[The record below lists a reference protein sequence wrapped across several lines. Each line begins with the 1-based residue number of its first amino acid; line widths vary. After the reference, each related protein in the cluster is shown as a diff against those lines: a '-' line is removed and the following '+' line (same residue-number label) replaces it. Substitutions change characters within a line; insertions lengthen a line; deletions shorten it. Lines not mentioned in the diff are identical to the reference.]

1 MNIPFLSFVTS
12 LFLHTIFRNEF
23 SVIELWNENSF
34 SEKKQILFEKNKKKL
49 NKIVKILK
57 WNPKIVTENRLKH
70 FTLYKYHYDFT
81 RPVRRVID
89 VDRFLHFQDL
99 SIGRKILLIIKYMF
113 YGFYHNL

>member
-1 MNIPFLSFVTS
+1 MNIPFLSFMTS

-23 SVIELWNENSF
+23 SVIDFRSDKF
-34 SEKKQILFEKNKKKL
+34 SEKKQILFEKNKKKI

-81 RPVRRVID
+81 RPIRRIID
-89 VDRFLHFQDL
+89 IDRFLHFRDL
-99 SIGRKILLIIKYMF
+99 SIGRKIRLIFKYVF
-113 YGFYHNL
+113 YGFYHSV

>member
-12 LFLHTIFRNEF
+12 FFLHTIFRNEF

-34 SEKKQILFEKNKKKL
+34 SEKKQILFDKNKEKL
-49 NKIVKILK
+49 NKILKILK

-70 FTLYKYHYDFT
+70 FTVYKYHYDFT

-89 VDRFLHFQDL
+89 IDRFLHFRDL
-99 SIGRKILLIIKYMF
+99 SCVRKIGLILKYVF
-113 YGFYHNL
+113 YGFYHSV